1 MNRRIDRK
9 YWLIWSATAT
19 AYFSVVVLIGRVV
32 WS

>member
-9 YWLIWSATAT
+9 YWLIWTSAAT
-19 AYFSVVVLIGRVV
+19 VYFTSIILIGRVV